1 MTEITRFTYLL
12 DDPEVRLVIFGLSH
26 SGHALVPEHPGAAR
40 LRALVVR
47 MLDAADAGQR
57 SSWLSADVHKAPM
70 TVTQVRTTLGD
81 DVISEVGAYIRV
93 ESAHAAWQLAAV
105 LPALMDAMSPSGALV
120 TDAELAEQIRLATAE
135 ADRRTCAFA
144 PHVF

>member
-1 MTEITRFTYLL
+1 MTDIANFTYLL
-12 DDPEVRLVIFGLSH
+12 DDPEIRLVIFGLAH
-26 SGHALVPEHPGAAR
+26 SGHRLVPEHPGAAR

-57 SSWLSADVHKAPM
+57 QSWLSADVHKAPM
-70 TVTQVRTTLGD
+70 TVTQVQMVLGD

-93 ESAHAAWQLAAV
+93 ESAYAAWQLAAV
-105 LPALMDAMSPSGALV
+105 LPALTDAMSPSGALV
-120 TDAELAEQIRLATAE
+120 TDAELAEQIELASDE
-135 ADRRTCAFA
+135 ADRTCAFA